1 MWYRDLGVISIGAQ
15 NGGPEDG
22 GLGKLKV
29 ELWRALRQHCT
40 ESFSQAVS
48 HYALALRISGP
59 LNDFGREGIDKLRRS
74 RKEAYIGADIVVP
87 EQRWRSL
94 TGDDIRGYLG
104 RVVREAICACLAR
117 LRKDGEPAD
126 EAALL
131 SRVDTAIAQFVGGN
145 ENKEPN
151 FEGSAAPQ
159 RAAGPGL
166 NKPVE

>member
-15 NGGPEDG
+15 GGGPEDG
-22 GLGKLKV
+22 GLGTLKV
-29 ELWRALRQHCT
+29 ELWRALCQHCT
-40 ESFSQAVS
+40 ESYSSSVA

-59 LNDFGREGIDKLRRS
+59 INDFGAEGIDKIRRS

-94 TGDDIRGYLG
+94 KGDETRSYLG
-104 RVVREAICACLAR
+104 RVVREAICSCLAR

-131 SRVDTAIAQFVGGN
+131 SRVDTAIAQFVG
-145 ENKEPN
+145 K
-151 FEGSAAPQ
+151 
-159 RAAGPGL
+159 
-166 NKPVE
+166 K